1 MDYVG
6 RGSIEKL
13 AGLLAPGSDVVV
25 FTRKSIYARHETL
38 VAPALAQVTTH
49 FYTDIEPNPA
59 REAVQAAQDTLRGKK
74 YSTIVALGGGS
85 VLDFA
90 KAWRHYEGCKAPLI
104 AIPTTAGTGSEAT
117 QFAVI
122 YIEGIKASLDAP
134 ELLPE
139 VAIVDS
145 QLTERAPRA
154 LKASCAMDAY
164 CQAIE
169 SYWAKR
175 ATAES
180 RELALEAIRLC
191 RQHLVTAVNTPD
203 AAANEGMARA
213 AHLAGQAINIS
224 RTTAAHA
231 LSYRIT
237 SQYGIPH
244 GHAVALSIA
253 GLFMAN
259 LPAIPEPQRLLEA
272 MDIAESEVV
281 THFHQLMEKIG
292 LEWNIHALG
301 IDAEDIATSVNEER
315 LKNNPMQL
323 SHNDLANI
331 INETL

>member
-1 MDYVG
+1 MNYVG
-6 RGSIEKL
+6 RGSIERL
-13 AGLLAPGSDVVV
+13 TGQLEPGSDVVV
-25 FTRKSIYARHETL
+25 FTRESIYARHETL
-38 VAPALAQVTTH
+38 VAPALAQVQAH
-49 FYTDIEPNPA
+49 FYTHIEPNPS
-59 REAVQAAQDTLRGKK
+59 REEVQMAQEALRGKAC
-74 YSTIVALGGGS
+74 SAIVALGGGS

-90 KAWRHYEGCKAPLI
+90 KAWRHYEGCTAPLI

-122 YIEGIKASLDAP
+122 YIEGKKASLDAP

-145 QLTERAPRA
+145 QLMERAPRA
-154 LKASCAMDAY
+154 LKATCAMDAY

-180 RELALEAIRLC
+180 RELALEAIKLC

-213 AHLAGQAINIS
+213 AHLAGKAINIS

-237 SQYGIPH
+237 SRYGIPH

-272 MDIAESEVV
+272 MGIAESEVV
-281 THFHQLMEKIG
+281 THFHQLMESIG
-292 LEWNIHALG
+292 LEWDIHALG
-301 IDAEDIATSVNEER
+301 IDVEDIAKSVNEER
-315 LKNNPMQL
+315 LKNNPVQL
-323 SHNDLANI
+323 SQNDLMDV
-331 INETL
+331 INEAL